1 MNALKA
7 KKPTDP
13 GVPEALPRALD
24 LIGERIGAERLD
36 TLWLFPP
43 LVHGRKE
50 RGLVVASCFE
60 EGDQRLVH
68 TVTYQAERTGKGL
81 SVEAE
86 IFEEGVAPEDRLPR
100 MIRGVVRRTEAEMGE
115 PRDVR
120 IDGDPGEFEKLIEA
134 CRPPVFGEV
143 AV

>member
-7 KKPTDP
+7 KRPVDP

-24 LIGERIGAERLD
+24 LIAQRIGAERLD

-43 LVHGRKE
+43 LVQGRRE
-50 RGLVVASCFE
+50 RGLLVASCFE
-60 EGDQRLVH
+60 EGEQRLVH

-81 SVEAE
+81 TVDAE

-120 IDGDPGEFEKLIEA
+120 IDGDLDAFEELIES
-134 CRPPVFGEV
+134 CRPPEFEET
-143 AV
+143 AL